1 VIFRRPR
8 FDDVIDR
15 QLEMFERDHEELA
28 VEAIE
33 RLAAY
38 NAAEADEAEELYGDY
53 VDVIETGSEILA
65 DIRDSYA
72 RTLAEGVDA
81 EYEAA
86 FNRAVAKRLPP
97 FALSIENR

>member
-1 VIFRRPR
+1 MIFRRAR

-28 VEAIE
+28 VDAIE

-53 VDVIETGSEILA
+53 VDVIETGSEIL
-65 DIRDSYA
+65 DSYA
-72 RTLAEGVDA
+72 RTLAEGIDA
-81 EYEAA
+81 EYEGA